1 MESHVTH
8 AAPATRSGSILVV
21 EDDPAVREM
30 TSALL
35 ERAGYDVTVV
45 GDGSEALAAA
55 DRLDGRID
63 VLVTDVAMPGV
74 SGIEVAQR
82 MLARSPKVGVV
93 LLSGYTGETLELARM
108 TTEGAIFVGKPVTSA
123 QLLAAIAR
131 AMADREAV
139 VS

>member
-1 MESHVTH
+1 M
-8 AAPATRSGSILVV
+8 TR
-21 EDDPAVREM
+21 
-30 TSALL
+30 ALL

-55 DRLDGRID
+55 DRLEGRID

-74 SGIEVAQR
+74 SGIEVAQQ

-108 TTEGAIFVGKPVTSA
+108 TTEGAIFVAKPVTSA

-131 AMADREAV
+131 AMPDREGV